1 MNSIRISFPDTVPLV
16 QWEDGTIRV
25 QDSRVTLDTIVA
37 RFQVGDTLAEIHD
50 GFPTVPPEQIKTIID
65 WYLNN
70 KSEVDVYL
78 EQEEAE
84 AERLRLRIQSRP
96 EYKAQSEILKLKREE
111 FLRLQQVQ
119 LIKS

>member
-1 MNSIRISFPDTVPLV
+1 MSSLRINLPDTVPLV

-25 QDSRVTLDTIVA
+25 HDSRVTLDTIVA

-50 GFPTVPPEQIKTIID
+50 GFPTVSPEQIKTIID

-70 KSEVDVYL
+70 QAEADSYL

-84 AERLRLRIQSRP
+84 AERLRLEIQSRP
-96 EYKAQSEILKLKREE
+96 EYKAQTE
-111 FLRLQQVQ
+111 FLRRKREGFLRRRDEQ
-119 LIKS
+119 LIKT